1 MTLVLDIGNTAL
13 KWRVHHGGG
22 RTQGDC
28 LHYRRWRDVVE
39 NLHADWGGSVD
50 RIWVA
55 SVAGRAADAELGEL
69 LESVFGLRPDFYYSL
84 EQDAGITNAYSEPR
98 RLGVDRWLAMLEAWH
113 RVGNA
118 VIVDCG
124 SALTLD
130 AVDRSGMHQGGYIVP
145 GLAMLRES
153 LAAGTAEV
161 QVDEEDPA
169 RALAPGRN
177 TVEGVRRGILRMTAA
192 FIRDGVV
199 ELRRGLADTCRVF
212 LTGGDAHHIAPLLD
226 LEAELAPELVLDG
239 LERVMRRR
247 RHGG

>member
-1 MTLVLDIGNTAL
+1 MTLVLDIGNTVL
-13 KWRVHHGGG
+13 KWRVHHEGGT
-22 RTQGDC
+22 TQGDC
-28 LHYRRWRDVVE
+28 LHDRRWCDVVE
-39 NLHADWGGSVD
+39 TLKVNWGESVD

-55 SVAGRAADAELGEL
+55 SVAGRAADAELAAL
-69 LESVFGLRPDFYYSL
+69 LEKVFGTRPAFYYSRD
-84 EQDAGITNAYSEPR
+84 EDGGITNAYSESR
-98 RLGVDRWLAMLEAWH
+98 RLGVDRWLAMLEAWN
-113 RVGNA
+113 RVGDA

-130 AVDRSGMHQGGYIVP
+130 AVDASGMHQGGYIVP
-145 GLAMLRES
+145 GLGMLRQS

-161 QVDEEDPA
+161 QVAEDDPA

-177 TVEGVRRGILRMTAA
+177 TAEGVRHGILRMTVA

-212 LTGGDAHHIAPLLD
+212 LTGGDAHYIAPLLD
-226 LEAELAPELVLDG
+226 LEAEVAPELVLDG

-247 RHGG
+247 GHGG

>member
-13 KWRVHHGGG
+13 KWRVHHEHGN
-22 RTQGDC
+22 TQGDC
-28 LHYRRWRDVVE
+28 LHGRCWRDVVE
-39 NLHADWGGSVD
+39 GLHAEWGEFVD

-55 SVAGRAADAELGEL
+55 SVAGRAADEEVAGL
-69 LESVFGLRPDFYYSL
+69 LEATFGLVPDFYYSRGRD
-84 EQDAGITNAYSEPR
+84 QGITNAYAEPR

-113 RVGNA
+113 RVGDA

-130 AVDRSGMHQGGYIVP
+130 AVDGSGAHQGGYIVP
-145 GLAMLRES
+145 GLGMLRES

-161 QVDEEDPA
+161 QVGDEDPA

-177 TVEGVRRGILRMTAA
+177 TAEGVRHGILRMTVA

-226 LEAELAPELVLDG
+226 LEVELAPELVLDG

-247 RHGG
+247 DHGG